1 MRALRSLRENRS
13 DARGLGAHRQH
24 FECATALGAMLM
36 LMPMSYTR
44 RSRRIY
50 VIAAYAD
57 ATLDSWCGYD
67 ARRGALASYSAR

>member
-1 MRALRSLRENRS
+1 ALRALRENRS

-36 LMPMSYTR
+36 LMLMPMSYTR

-50 VIAAYAD
+50 VIAACAD
-57 ATLDSWCGYD
+57 AALDSWCGYD